1 MGRPLMI
8 QEHDDR
14 RIEDLKKRL
23 GVRTKV
29 DVVRAGLGLLEREA
43 ERQARV
49 VRWQRAARVA
59 AASSRTV
66 NAEFRAHTRL
76 KDL

>member
-14 RIEDLKKRL
+14 RIENLKKRL

-49 VRWQRAARVA
+49 VRWQRAARAA

-66 NAEFRAHTRL
+66 NAGFRAHTRL